1 LRDEGTTLGARDKML
16 DFTQFNNFIGLNDY
30 NELDKKYK

>member
-1 LRDEGTTLGARDKML
+1 ML
-16 DFTQFNNFIGLNDY
+16 DFNQFNNFIGLNDY